1 MDRKVRKR
9 YLKNRKW
16 ISLLCILSLLLPG
29 ITAKGFSGPYM
40 TYECLTFGHWLWEN
54 HVVLTGYD
62 AGENNVHKQLAVA
75 SSFIES
81 STGKK
86 FLVTRIANSVFYGE
100 TFSQIYME
108 TDNGLEIG
116 QQAFQNVKVQ
126 EVEGSSVKEHT
137 VEFKGDSLKSIEAYA
152 FMGMSTNGDFTINKM
167 QGSIETG
174 AFQDASIGGKFLI
187 QGEIDTIGK
196 DAFAGFS
203 SNGFNIAATVKR
215 FGKGAFK
222 RTKWEKFTI
231 GDSVQYL
238 ESALFEDSALKRLT
252 IPASD
257 SMKEVAEDAFPDR
270 EDLTI
275 VIPAEDIDLSVYHFD
290 KYKNVLFE
298 TVEDIAEDSPVLEY
312 LKEHN
317 LRYRMGESGET
328 VEPSESTPTPDMG
341 EESTPTATAS
351 ATASPTPSIEEEST
365 PTPTASATPTASTT
379 PSPTSSPTL
388 TPSASPDVNRNTTPT
403 PGNVTQN
410 PTPPQVTPSVTP
422 GTSGKK
428 DFTRKK
434 INYRITGKNQV
445 GVTGT
450 ADKKIAKIKI
460 PDTVTYQGRLYKI
473 TSIEKKA
480 FKNLS
485 KCKQVSIGD
494 YVKVIGDQAFC
505 RCKNLRRISF
515 GRGLKKIGK
524 KVLYQD
530 KKIKK
535 IIFLGDKLKKI
546 GQKTFRGVDK
556 KVGITAPKKKAARYK
571 KMIQR
576 ST

>member
-1 MDRKVRKR
+1 MDNKIRKTFF
-9 YLKNRKW
+9 KNRKW
-16 ISLLCILSLLLPG
+16 ISLLCILALLLPG
-29 ITAKGFSGPYM
+29 VTAKGFSGPYM

-62 AGENNVHKQLAVA
+62 EEKNNVHKQLAVA
-75 SSFIES
+75 SSFIQT

-86 FLVTRIANSVFYGE
+86 LLVTRVANSVFYGE

-152 FMGMSTNGDFTINKM
+152 FMGMSTSGDFTINKM

-174 AFQDASIGGKFLI
+174 AFQDASIGGKFLL

-203 SNGFNIAATVKR
+203 CNGFNIAATVKR

-222 RTKWEKFTI
+222 RTKWENFTI
-231 GDSVQYL
+231 GTSVQYL
-238 ESALFEDSALKRLT
+238 ESGLFEDSALKRLT
-252 IPASD
+252 IPDSD
-257 SMKEVAEDAFPDR
+257 SMKEVAEDAFPDK

-275 VIPAEDIDLSVYHFD
+275 VIPAEDTDLAVYHFD

-317 LRYRMGESGET
+317 LRYRIGENGEA
-328 VEPSESTPTPDMG
+328 VEPSESTPTPTV
-341 EESTPTATAS
+341 SAS
-351 ATASPTPSIEEEST
+351 PSPTPSIEEENT

-379 PSPTSSPTL
+379 PSPTPSPTL

-403 PGNVTQN
+403 PGNATQS
-410 PTPPQVTPSVTP
+410 PTPPQVTTSVTP
-422 GTSGKK
+422 GTSDKK
-428 DFTRKK
+428 VFTKKK
-434 INYRITGKNQV
+434 INYRITGKNQA

-450 ADKKIAKIKI
+450 TDKEITKIKI
-460 PDTVTYQGRLYKI
+460 PDTVTYRGRLYKI
-473 TSIEKKA
+473 TSIEEKA

-485 KCKQVSIGD
+485 KCKQVLIGN
-494 YVKVIGDQAFC
+494 YVKVIADQAFC

-515 GRGLKKIGK
+515 GRGLKKMGR

-530 KKIKK
+530 KKLTK